1 MKYSKDLGSINTLI
15 NRELS
20 WISFNWRV
28 LQEAN
33 NKKVPL
39 FERLR
44 FLAISARNLDEF
56 YTVRVAGFR
65 QMVKNKIEVISADGL
80 TPEEQLIQIE
90 REAKALIEKQ
100 QELLPSLLSNLKQ
113 KGVVLVKPKGI
124 LVSEKKNLEKQ
135 FMSKVFP
142 ALTPLAIDPAH
153 PFPFIPT
160 EGSALALKL
169 RNRDGKNH

>member
-1 MKYSKDLGSINTLI
+1 MGSVNADFLNQDYDLEFKYSKDLGTMNPLI

-33 NKKVPL
+33 NMKVPL

-90 REAKALIEKQ
+90 QEAKALIEKQ
-100 QELLPSLLSNLKQ
+100 QELLPSILSNLKQ

-124 LVSEKKNLEKQ
+124 LGIRKKEFRKTIYVK
-135 FMSKVFP
+135 SFP
-142 ALTPLAIDPAH
+142 STN
-153 PFPFIPT
+153 PFGYRS
-160 EGSALALKL
+160 GSSISFHTK
-169 RNRDGKNH
+169 

>member
-1 MKYSKDLGSINTLI
+1 MGNINADFLSQDYDLERKCFKSLGSINKLI

-33 NKKVPL
+33 NTKVPL

-80 TPEEQLIQIE
+80 SPEEQLIQIE
-90 REAKALIEKQ
+90 REAKALIDKKQ
-100 QELLPSLLSNLKQ
+100 
-113 KGVVLVKPKGI
+113 
-124 LVSEKKNLEKQ
+124 
-135 FMSKVFP
+135 
-142 ALTPLAIDPAH
+142 D
-153 PFPFIPT
+153 
-160 EGSALALKL
+160 
-169 RNRDGKNH
+169 

>member
-1 MKYSKDLGSINTLI
+1 MSKVNADFLNQDSDLELKYSKELGSINPLI

-28 LQEAN
+28 LQEAS

-90 REAKALIEKQ
+90 REAKVLIEKQ
-100 QELLPSLLSNLKQ
+100 QELLPSILSNLKQ
-113 KGVVLVKPKGI
+113 KHKETRLKNQEDMNELRRKIGH
-124 LVSEKKNLEKQ
+124 KK
-135 FMSKVFP
+135 
-142 ALTPLAIDPAH
+142 D
-153 PFPFIPT
+153 
-160 EGSALALKL
+160 
-169 RNRDGKNH
+169 

>member
-1 MKYSKDLGSINTLI
+1 MGNVNADFLNQDYDLGSKHSKELGPINPLI

-28 LQEAN
+28 LQEAY

-80 TPEEQLIQIE
+80 TPEEQLVQI
-90 REAKALIEKQ
+90 
-100 QELLPSLLSNLKQ
+100 
-113 KGVVLVKPKGI
+113 
-124 LVSEKKNLEKQ
+124 
-135 FMSKVFP
+135 
-142 ALTPLAIDPAH
+142 
-153 PFPFIPT
+153 
-160 EGSALALKL
+160 
-169 RNRDGKNH
+169 